1 MFKEIDVKIDDI
13 YAPADRRKELDQS
26 KLDAVIESLFE
37 GEPKKPIRVREGK
50 GRYVL
55 IEGIHRLEANKAVGE
70 DTISAFIV
78 QARKF

>member
-1 MFKEIDVKIDDI
+1 LD
-13 YAPADRRKELDQS
+13 YQTGAGQRKELDQA
-26 KLDAVIESLFE
+26 KLDTVIEGLLE

-70 DTISAFIV
+70 DTIGVFIV